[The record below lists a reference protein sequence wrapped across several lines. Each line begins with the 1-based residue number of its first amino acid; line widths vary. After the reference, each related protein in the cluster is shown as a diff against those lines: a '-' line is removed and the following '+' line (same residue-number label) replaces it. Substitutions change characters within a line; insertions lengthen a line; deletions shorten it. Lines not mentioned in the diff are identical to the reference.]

1 MNKVQYNNVIMEYQ
15 KMKSL
20 LDKTPNELPKFR
32 TKILIEVNDQ
42 SRGTYTTNS
51 NIRFKTRMLK
61 SMFM

>member
-1 MNKVQYNNVIMEYQ
+1 MNKVQYNNVLMEYQ
-15 KMKSL
+15 KMKNL
-20 LDKTPNELPKFR
+20 LDKTPNQLPKFR
-32 TKILIEVNDQ
+32 TKILIEINDQ

>member
-1 MNKVQYNNVIMEYQ
+1 MEYQ
-15 KMKSL
+15 KMKNL
-20 LDKTPNELPKFR
+20 LDKTPNQLPKFR
-32 TKILIEVNDQ
+32 TKILIEINDQ

>member
-1 MNKVQYNNVIMEYQ
+1 MNKVQYNNLLMEYQ
-15 KMKSL
+15 KMKNL
-20 LDKTPNELPKFR
+20 LDKTPNQLPKFR
-32 TKILIEVNDQ
+32 TRILIEINDQ

>member
-1 MNKVQYNNVIMEYQ
+1 MNKVQYNNVLMEYQ
-15 KMKSL
+15 KMKNL
-20 LDKTPNELPKFR
+20 LDKTPNQLPKFR
-32 TKILIEVNDQ
+32 TRILIEINDQ

>member
-20 LDKTPNELPKFR
+20 LDKTPNELPMFR
-32 TKILIEVNDQ
+32 TKILIEINDQ

-51 NIRFKTRMLK
+51 NIRFKTRIIE

>member
-1 MNKVQYNNVIMEYQ
+1 MNKVQYNNVLMEYQ
-15 KMKSL
+15 KMKNL
-20 LDKTPNELPKFR
+20 LHKTPNQLPKFR
-32 TKILIEVNDQ
+32 TKILIEINDQ